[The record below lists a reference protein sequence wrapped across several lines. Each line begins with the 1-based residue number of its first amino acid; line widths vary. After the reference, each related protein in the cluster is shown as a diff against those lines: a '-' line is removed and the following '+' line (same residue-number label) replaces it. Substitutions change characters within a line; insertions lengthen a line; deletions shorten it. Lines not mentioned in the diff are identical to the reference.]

1 MTAEVKK
8 VFHSVLSLTP
18 NERAFLAHLLIHS
31 LEQSSSEDNEKQW
44 IELAEKRFLELKSG
58 QVKGVSWDAIKKSV
72 RAKHSHA

>member
-31 LEQSSSEDNEKQW
+31 LEQASSENNEEQW
-44 IELAEKRFLELKSG
+44 LELAEKRFLELKSG

-72 RAKHSHA
+72 RTKHSHA